1 MKKRAYAI
9 VYSALSIMLGGIG
22 IQKFY
27 LGQTKRG
34 ILHVLFFWTFIPT
47 ILCIIDLLKFTFMT
61 EEEFDEK
68 YNKIELNNN
77 LSNGKKETNI
87 IKQALKYNKLINTA
101 SMKIADN
108 KIKENIKELNE
119 IYKNIIDISVKDT
132 TNNKIAAK
140 ELEKLLEYNIP
151 TIVKIINTYIDLEK
165 SKIEED
171 NDKLKNDI
179 TDSIIAM
186 KENLKTI
193 LNTICKSN
201 IIDISSDIEVIKS
214 TLKK

>member
-47 ILCIIDLLKFTFMT
+47 ILCVIDLLKFTFMT

-101 SMKIADN
+101 SMKITDN

-193 LNTICKSN
+193 LNTIYKSN

>member
-9 VYSALSIMLGGIG
+9 IYSALSIMLGGIG

-34 ILHVLFFWTFIPT
+34 IMHVLFFWTFIPT
-47 ILCIIDLLKFTFMT
+47 ILCLIDLLKFTFMT

-77 LSNGKKETNI
+77 FFNDKKETNI
-87 IKQALKYNKLINTA
+87 IKQSLKYNKLINTA
-101 SMKIADN
+101 SMKIKDD

-119 IYKNIIDISVKDT
+119 IYKNIIDISVKDASE
-132 TNNKIAAK
+132 NKISVK

-165 SKIEED
+165 SRIEQN

-179 TDSIIAM
+179 MDSIIAM
-186 KENLKTI
+186 KENLKTA
-193 LNTICKSN
+193 LNTIYNNN
-201 IIDISSDIEVIKS
+201 IMDISSDIEVIKS

>member
-47 ILCIIDLLKFTFMT
+47 ILCVIDLLKFTFMT

-68 YNKIELNNN
+68 YNKIKLNNN

-101 SMKIADN
+101 SMKITDN

-193 LNTICKSN
+193 LNTIYKSN

>member
-9 VYSALSIMLGGIG
+9 IYSALSIMLGGIG

-47 ILCIIDLLKFTFMT
+47 ILCVIDLLKFTFMT

-68 YNKIELNNN
+68 YNKIELTNNS
-77 LSNGKKETNI
+77 SNNKKDSKI
-87 IKQALKYNKLINTA
+87 IKQSSKYSKLINIT
-101 SMKIADN
+101 SIKIKDN

-119 IYKNIIDISVKDT
+119 LYKNIIDISAKDT
-132 TNNKIAAK
+132 ASNKIAIK

-165 SKIEED
+165 SKIEQD
-171 NDKLKNDI
+171 NTKLKNNI
-179 TDSIIAM
+179 MDSIIAI
-186 KENLKTI
+186 KEKLKTI
-193 LNTICKSN
+193 LDAIYNN
-201 IIDISSDIEVIKS
+201 NVIDISSDIEVIKS
-214 TLKK
+214 TSKR

>member
-47 ILCIIDLLKFTFMT
+47 ILCVIDLLKFTFMT

-77 LSNGKKETNI
+77 LYNSKKETNI

-101 SMKIADN
+101 SMKITDN

-132 TNNKIAAK
+132 TNNKIATK

-165 SKIEED
+165 SKIEEN

-179 TDSIIAM
+179 MDSIIAM

-193 LNTICKSN
+193 LNTIYESN

>member
-47 ILCIIDLLKFTFMT
+47 ILCVIDLLKFTFMT

-101 SMKIADN
+101 SMKITDN

-151 TIVKIINTYIDLEK
+151 TIIKIINTYIDLEN
-165 SKIEED
+165 SKIEQD
-171 NDKLKNDI
+171 NTKLKNDI

>member
-9 VYSALSIMLGGIG
+9 IYSALSIMLGGIG

-47 ILCIIDLLKFTFMT
+47 ILCVIDLLKFTFMT

-68 YNKIELNNN
+68 YNKIELTDNFSNN
-77 LSNGKKETNI
+77 KKDSKI
-87 IKQALKYNKLINTA
+87 IKQSLKYSKLINIT
-101 SMKIADN
+101 SIKIKDN

-119 IYKNIIDISVKDT
+119 LYKNIIDISAKDT
-132 TNNKIAAK
+132 ASNKIAIK

-165 SKIEED
+165 SKIEQD
-171 NDKLKNDI
+171 NTKLKNNI
-179 TDSIIAM
+179 MDSIIAI
-186 KENLKTI
+186 KEKLKTI
-193 LNTICKSN
+193 LDAIYNN
-201 IIDISSDIEVIKS
+201 NVIDISSDIEVIKS

>member
-9 VYSALSIMLGGIG
+9 LYSALSIMLCGIG

-47 ILCIIDLLKFTFMT
+47 ILCVIDLLKFTFMT

-68 YNKIELNNN
+68 YNKIELTNNS
-77 LSNGKKETNI
+77 SNNKKDSKI
-87 IKQALKYNKLINTA
+87 IKQSLKYSKLINIT
-101 SMKIADN
+101 SIKIKDN

-119 IYKNIIDISVKDT
+119 LYKNIIDISAKDT
-132 TNNKIAAK
+132 ASNKIAIK

-165 SKIEED
+165 SKIEQD
-171 NDKLKNDI
+171 NTKLKNNI
-179 TDSIIAM
+179 MDSIIAI
-186 KENLKTI
+186 KEKLKTI
-193 LNTICKSN
+193 LDAIYNN
-201 IIDISSDIEVIKS
+201 NVIDISSDIEVIKS
-214 TLKK
+214 TSKR

>member
-9 VYSALSIMLGGIG
+9 IYSALSIMLGGIG

-68 YNKIELNNN
+68 YNKMEFNNN
-77 LSNGKKETNI
+77 FFNDKKETNI

-101 SMKIADN
+101 SMKIKDD

-119 IYKNIIDISVKDT
+119 LYKNIIDISLKCTDS
-132 TNNKIAAK
+132 NKIAIK

-151 TIVKIINTYIDLEK
+151 TIIKIINTYIDLEN
-165 SKIEED
+165 SKIEQD
-171 NDKLKNDI
+171 NTKLKNDI
-179 TDSIIAM
+179 MDSVIAM
-186 KENLKTI
+186 KENLKTA
-193 LNTICKSN
+193 LNTIYNNN
-201 IIDISSDIEVIKS
+201 IMDISSDIEVIKS

>member
-47 ILCIIDLLKFTFMT
+47 ILCVIDLLKFTFMT

>member
-47 ILCIIDLLKFTFMT
+47 ILCVIDLLKFTFMT

-151 TIVKIINTYIDLEK
+151 TIVEIINTYIDLEK

-193 LNTICKSN
+193 LNTIYKSN

>member
-27 LGQTKRG
+27 LGQTKIG

-47 ILCIIDLLKFTFMT
+47 ILCVIDLLKFTFMT

-193 LNTICKSN
+193 LNTIYKSN

>member
-47 ILCIIDLLKFTFMT
+47 ILCVIDLLKFTFMT

-101 SMKIADN
+101 SMKITDN

-151 TIVKIINTYIDLEK
+151 TIIKIINTYIDLEN
-165 SKIEED
+165 SKIEQD
-171 NDKLKNDI
+171 NTKLKNDI

-193 LNTICKSN
+193 LNTIYKSN

>member
-47 ILCIIDLLKFTFMT
+47 ILCVIDLLKFTFMT

-101 SMKIADN
+101 SMKITDN

>member
-47 ILCIIDLLKFTFMT
+47 ILCVIDLLKFTFMT

-68 YNKIELNNN
+68 YNKIELTDNFSNN
-77 LSNGKKETNI
+77 KKDSKI
-87 IKQALKYNKLINTA
+87 IKQSLKYSKLINIT
-101 SMKIADN
+101 SIKIKDN
-108 KIKENIKELNE
+108 KLKENIKELNE
-119 IYKNIIDISVKDT
+119 LYKNIIDISAKDT
-132 TNNKIAAK
+132 ASNKIAIK

-165 SKIEED
+165 SKIEQD
-171 NDKLKNDI
+171 NTKLKNDI
-179 TDSIIAM
+179 MDSIIAI
-186 KENLKTI
+186 KEKLKNI
-193 LNTICKSN
+193 LNTIYNNN

-214 TLKK
+214 TSKR

>member
-9 VYSALSIMLGGIG
+9 IYSALSIMLGGIG

-34 ILHVLFFWTFIPT
+34 IMHVLFFWTFIPT
-47 ILCIIDLLKFTFMT
+47 ILCLIDLLKFTFMT

-77 LSNGKKETNI
+77 FFNDKKETNI
-87 IKQALKYNKLINTA
+87 IKQSLKYNKLINTA
-101 SMKIADN
+101 SMKIKDD

-119 IYKNIIDISVKDT
+119 IYKNIIDISVKDASE
-132 TNNKIAAK
+132 NKISVK

-151 TIVKIINTYIDLEK
+151 TIIKIINTYIDLEK
-165 SKIEED
+165 SRIEQN

-179 TDSIIAM
+179 MDSIIAM
-186 KENLKTI
+186 KENLKI
-193 LNTICKSN
+193 ALNTIYNNN
-201 IIDISSDIEVIKS
+201 IMDISSDIEVIKS

>member
-9 VYSALSIMLGGIG
+9 LYSALSIMLGGIG

-47 ILCIIDLLKFTFMT
+47 ILCVIDLLKFTFIT

-68 YNKIELNNN
+68 YNKIELTNNS
-77 LSNGKKETNI
+77 SNNKKDSKI
-87 IKQALKYNKLINTA
+87 IKQSLKYSKLINIT
-101 SMKIADN
+101 SIKIKDN
-108 KIKENIKELNE
+108 KLKENIKELNE
-119 IYKNIIDISVKDT
+119 LYKNIIDISAKDT
-132 TNNKIAAK
+132 ASNKIAIK

-165 SKIEED
+165 SKIEQD
-171 NDKLKNDI
+171 NTKLKNDI
-179 TDSIIAM
+179 MDSIIAI
-186 KENLKTI
+186 KEKLKNV
-193 LNTICKSN
+193 LNAIYNNN

-214 TLKK
+214 TSKK

>member
-9 VYSALSIMLGGIG
+9 IYSALSIMLGGIG

-47 ILCIIDLLKFTFMT
+47 IICIIDLLKFTFMT

-68 YNKIELNNN
+68 YNKMEFNNN
-77 LSNGKKETNI
+77 FYNGKKETNI

-101 SMKIADN
+101 SMKIKDD

-119 IYKNIIDISVKDT
+119 LYKNIIDISLKCTDS
-132 TNNKIAAK
+132 NKIAIK

-151 TIVKIINTYIDLEK
+151 TIIKIINTYIDLEK
-165 SKIEED
+165 SKIEQD
-171 NDKLKNDI
+171 NTKLKNDI
-179 TDSIIAM
+179 MDSIIVM
-186 KENLKTI
+186 KENLKTT
-193 LNTICKSN
+193 LNTIYNNN
-201 IIDISSDIEVIKS
+201 IMDISSDIEVIKS

>member
-47 ILCIIDLLKFTFMT
+47 ILCVIDLLKFTFMT

-119 IYKNIIDISVKDT
+119 LYKNIIDISVKDT

>member
-27 LGQTKRG
+27 LGQTKKG

-47 ILCIIDLLKFTFMT
+47 ILCVIDLLKFTFMT

-101 SMKIADN
+101 SMKITDN

-193 LNTICKSN
+193 LNTIYKSN

>member
-47 ILCIIDLLKFTFMT
+47 ILCVIDLLKFTFMT

-68 YNKIELNNN
+68 YNKIELTNNS
-77 LSNGKKETNI
+77 SNNKKDSKI
-87 IKQALKYNKLINTA
+87 IKQSLKYSKLINIT
-101 SMKIADN
+101 SIKIKDN

-119 IYKNIIDISVKDT
+119 LYKNIIDISAKDT
-132 TNNKIAAK
+132 ASNKIAIK

-165 SKIEED
+165 SKIEQD
-171 NDKLKNDI
+171 NTKLKNNI
-179 TDSIIAM
+179 MDSIIAI
-186 KENLKTI
+186 KEKLKTI
-193 LNTICKSN
+193 LDAIYNN
-201 IIDISSDIEVIKS
+201 NVIDISSDIEVIKS
-214 TLKK
+214 TSKR

>member
-9 VYSALSIMLGGIG
+9 IYSALSIMLGGIG

-34 ILHVLFFWTFIPT
+34 IMHVLFFWTFIPT
-47 ILCIIDLLKFTFMT
+47 ILCLIDLLKFTFMT

-77 LSNGKKETNI
+77 FFNDKKETNI
-87 IKQALKYNKLINTA
+87 IKQSLKYNKLINTA
-101 SMKIADN
+101 SMKIKDD

-119 IYKNIIDISVKDT
+119 IYKNIIDISVKDASE
-132 TNNKIAAK
+132 NKISVK

-165 SKIEED
+165 SRIEQN
-171 NDKLKNDI
+171 NDKLKNNI
-179 TDSIIAM
+179 MDSIIAM
-186 KENLKTI
+186 KENLKTA
-193 LNTICKSN
+193 LNTIYNNN
-201 IIDISSDIEVIKS
+201 IMDISSDIEVIKS

>member
-47 ILCIIDLLKFTFMT
+47 ILCVIDLLKFTFMT

-77 LSNGKKETNI
+77 FFNGKKETNI

-101 SMKIADN
+101 SMKIKDN

-119 IYKNIIDISVKDT
+119 LYKNIIDISTKDVS
-132 TNNKIAAK
+132 NNQAATK

-165 SKIEED
+165 SKIEQD
-171 NDKLKNDI
+171 NNKLKDDI
-179 TDSIIAM
+179 MDSIIAM

-193 LNTICKSN
+193 LNTIYESN

>member
-9 VYSALSIMLGGIG
+9 IYSALSIMLGGIG

-47 ILCIIDLLKFTFMT
+47 ILCVIDLLKFTFMT

-68 YNKIELNNN
+68 YNKIELTNNS
-77 LSNGKKETNI
+77 SNNKKDSKI
-87 IKQALKYNKLINTA
+87 IKQSLKYSKLINIT
-101 SMKIADN
+101 SIKIKDN

-119 IYKNIIDISVKDT
+119 LYKNIIDISAKDT
-132 TNNKIAAK
+132 ASNKIAIK

-165 SKIEED
+165 SKIEQD
-171 NDKLKNDI
+171 NTKLKNNI
-179 TDSIIAM
+179 MDSIISI
-186 KENLKTI
+186 KENLKNV
-193 LNTICKSN
+193 LNTIYNNN

-214 TLKK
+214 TSKR

>member
-9 VYSALSIMLGGIG
+9 IYSALSIMLGGIG

-47 ILCIIDLLKFTFMT
+47 IICIIDLLKFTFMT

-68 YNKIELNNN
+68 YNKIELTYNNN
-77 LSNGKKETNI
+77 YEGYDI
-87 IKQALKYNKLINTA
+87 INSSIKYNRIINTTL
-101 SMKIADN
+101 MKIKDD

-119 IYKNIIDISVKDT
+119 LYKNIIDISLKCTDS
-132 TNNKIAAK
+132 NKIAIK

-151 TIVKIINTYIDLEK
+151 TIIKIINTYINLEN
-165 SKIEED
+165 SKIEQD
-171 NDKLKNDI
+171 NTKLKNDI
-179 TDSIIAM
+179 MDSVIAM
-186 KENLKTI
+186 KENLKTA
-193 LNTICKSN
+193 LNTIYNNN
-201 IIDISSDIEVIKS
+201 IMDISSDIEVIKS

>member
-47 ILCIIDLLKFTFMT
+47 ILCVIDLLKFTFMT

-151 TIVKIINTYIDLEK
+151 TIIKIINTYIDLEN

-193 LNTICKSN
+193 LNTIYKSN

>member
-47 ILCIIDLLKFTFMT
+47 ILCVIDLLKFTFMT

-186 KENLKTI
+186 KENLKTA
-193 LNTICKSN
+193 LNTIYNNN
-201 IIDISSDIEVIKS
+201 IMDISSDIEVIKS

>member
-47 ILCIIDLLKFTFMT
+47 ILCVIDLLKFTFMT

-101 SMKIADN
+101 SMKITDN

-186 KENLKTI
+186 KENLKII
-193 LNTICKSN
+193 LNTIYKSN

>member
-47 ILCIIDLLKFTFMT
+47 ILCVIDLLKFTFMT

-101 SMKIADN
+101 SMKITDN

-179 TDSIIAM
+179 TDS
-186 KENLKTI
+186 
-193 LNTICKSN
+193 
-201 IIDISSDIEVIKS
+201 
-214 TLKK
+214 

>member
-27 LGQTKRG
+27 LWQTKRG

-47 ILCIIDLLKFTFMT
+47 ILCVIDLLKFTFMT

-101 SMKIADN
+101 SMKITDN

-193 LNTICKSN
+193 LNTIYKSN

>member
-9 VYSALSIMLGGIG
+9 VYSTLSIMLGGIG

-47 ILCIIDLLKFTFMT
+47 ILCVIDLLKFTFMT

-101 SMKIADN
+101 SMKITDN

-193 LNTICKSN
+193 LNTIYKSN

>member
-47 ILCIIDLLKFTFMT
+47 ILCVIDLLKFTFMT

-101 SMKIADN
+101 SMKITDN

-165 SKIEED
+165 SKIEKD

-179 TDSIIAM
+179 TDSIIVM

-193 LNTICKSN
+193 LNTIYKSN

>member
-9 VYSALSIMLGGIG
+9 IYSALSIMLGGIG

-47 ILCIIDLLKFTFMT
+47 ILCVIDLLKFTFMT

-68 YNKIELNNN
+68 YNKIELTNNS
-77 LSNGKKETNI
+77 SNNKKDSKI
-87 IKQALKYNKLINTA
+87 IKQSLKYSKLINIT
-101 SMKIADN
+101 SIKIKDN

-119 IYKNIIDISVKDT
+119 LYKNIIDISAKDT
-132 TNNKIAAK
+132 ASNKIAIK

-165 SKIEED
+165 SKIEKD
-171 NDKLKNDI
+171 NTKLKNNI
-179 TDSIIAM
+179 MDSIISI
-186 KENLKTI
+186 KENLKNV
-193 LNTICKSN
+193 LNTIYNNN

-214 TLKK
+214 TSKR

>member
-47 ILCIIDLLKFTFMT
+47 ILCVIDLLKFTFMT

-77 LSNGKKETNI
+77 LYNSKKETNI

-101 SMKIADN
+101 SMKIIDN

-132 TNNKIAAK
+132 TNNKIATK

-165 SKIEED
+165 SKIEEN

-179 TDSIIAM
+179 MDSIIAM

-193 LNTICKSN
+193 LNTIYESN

>member
-47 ILCIIDLLKFTFMT
+47 ILCVIDLLKFTFMT

-101 SMKIADN
+101 SMKITDN

-179 TDSIIAM
+179 MDSIIAM

-193 LNTICKSN
+193 LNTIYKSN